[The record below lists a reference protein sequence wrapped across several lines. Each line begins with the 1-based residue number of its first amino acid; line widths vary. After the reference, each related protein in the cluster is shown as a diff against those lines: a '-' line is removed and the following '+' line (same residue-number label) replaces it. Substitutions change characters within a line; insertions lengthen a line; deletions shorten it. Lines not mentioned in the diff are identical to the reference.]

1 MITLHFSPQYDSG
14 AWAGEPARETSRI
27 GEAFVGPL
35 GLLSDLEVRLGLT
48 SPAKPDLEIL
58 AQYMSSAQEVAKRNP
73 SVFFGKSLELSPLA
87 TAQELLSWR
96 DELVLA
102 GWNPAADLPA
112 QLTTGAKAM
121 LNGFAEVEKFLPEGL
136 GTVSDRW
143 LAVVSALESSPAGKD
158 FRVLVHAPETHMHPI
173 HRRVLD
179 LLRQG
184 GVTVEEC
191 LAEGKPETEVKHFRD
206 SADACLWAASQS
218 GDALLVCS
226 DGQTLASAQA
236 AFAHRTGSMASSQ
249 TPRPVEH
256 VFTSAMMLL
265 RNGDDIQAFR
275 DYLTSP
281 VHPLNHYKKEGRT
294 LRDALLRKIIRQRGF
309 EGVEDMIKEFAG
321 GDAAVLAEIREWIPE
336 PGKALT
342 FERIRQMCARLLS
355 WAKQTLAVMDEDQLA
370 AVADMCRAMEFHCRQ
385 LGFDAMATIPGAAF
399 LQALR
404 TVSAPSETK
413 YQDALVGSSPV
424 VASIGKIAVPV
435 GNAVWVDG
443 SYAEVPAPLPFLCQ
457 EDVIALAETLPYVWM
472 QNDALL
478 LEEDVFSAGLS
489 NIKGR
494 LTILCCDTF
503 CGEPREKH
511 PFILRELGDGR
522 KLQGIP
528 FEAVPAEAAE
538 KCEPFAANTVQDI
551 YVLDPKGLELP
562 DHESPSSLEKMFDQP
577 FEWVVGSVL
586 GLYEESETTLSII
599 EGLVAHDVI
608 HQIYLKA
615 ADGGSKVTADAFEKV
630 LKTDFDCFFE
640 SAVMGAG
647 AELNLH
653 ENTLEREQLRTA
665 LRNESLPRLVDIIR
679 SSGLTVVGSEAGFD
693 GVDISEPG
701 YEPLRIKGS
710 IDMLLAN
717 AAGHYVVLDFKWA
730 GSIGRKMRE
739 DQVKKGEDYQLALYR
754 RAVENGGVPS
764 LPAGTVDAQA
774 FYMLRTG
781 ELLTAY
787 DSFRTAKGSVP
798 AVPPSKKTPRKDYP
812 ETVLDIHEKYTGIVR
827 AFRNGEVPF
836 NEKKTDYLNY
846 KVLMGKL
853 D

>member
-1 MITLHFSPQYDSG
+1 MITLHFNPQYDSG
-14 AWAGEPARETSRI
+14 AWAGEPARGTSRI

-48 SPAKPDLEIL
+48 SPGKPDLEIL
-58 AQYMSSAQEVAKRNP
+58 AKYMSAAREAAKRNP
-73 SVFFGKSLELSPLA
+73 SIFFKKSLELSPLA

-96 DELVLA
+96 EELVLA
-102 GWNPAADLPA
+102 GWNPVADLPS

-121 LNGFAEVEKFLPEGL
+121 LMGFAVVEELLPGGL

-143 LAVVSALESSPAGKD
+143 LAVVSALETRSAGKD
-158 FRVLVHAPETHMHPI
+158 FRVVVHAPETHMHPI

-179 LLRQG
+179 LLRQQ
-184 GVTVEEC
+184 GVSVEEC
-191 LAEGKPETEVKHFRD
+191 LAEGKPEIEIKHFRD
-206 SADACLWAASQS
+206 STDACLWAASQG

-226 DGQTLASAQA
+226 DSQTLASAQA

-265 RNGDDIQAFR
+265 RNGNDIQAFR

-281 VHPLNHYKKEGRT
+281 VHPLNQYTKDDRT
-294 LRDALLRKIIRQRGF
+294 LKYALLRTIIRQHGF
-309 EGVEDMIKEFAG
+309 EGVEEIINEFAG
-321 GDAAVLAEIREWIPE
+321 GDTEVVAKIKEWIPE

-342 FERIRQMCARLLS
+342 FERIRQMCARLSS
-355 WAKQTLAVMDEDQLA
+355 WAKQTMAVMDEDQLA
-370 AVADMCRAMEFHCRQ
+370 AVADMCRAMEFHCKQ
-385 LGFDAMATIPGAAF
+385 LGFDAMATIPGEKF
-399 LQALR
+399 MQALR
-404 TVSAPSETK
+404 TVSSPSECK
-413 YQDALVGSSPV
+413 YLDALVGSSPV
-424 VASIGKIAVPV
+424 VESIGKIAVPV
-435 GNAVWVDG
+435 GDAVWVDG
-443 SYAEVPAPLPFLCQ
+443 SYAESLAPLPFLCQ
-457 EDVIALAETLPYVWM
+457 EDVIVLAETLPYVWK

-489 NIKGR
+489 NIEGK

-503 CGEPREKH
+503 GGESREKH

-522 KLQGIP
+522 KLQKML
-528 FEAVPAEAAE
+528 FEAIPAEASE
-538 KCEPFAANTVQDI
+538 KCAPFAANTVQDM

-577 FEWVVGSVL
+577 FAWVVRDVL

-608 HQIYLKA
+608 HHIYLKA
-615 ADGGSKVTADAFEKV
+615 AENGSKVTADAFEKV
-630 LKTDFDCFFE
+630 LKADFDGFFG
-640 SAVMGAG
+640 SAVRGAG
-647 AELNLH
+647 AELNLP

-679 SSGLTVVGSEAGFD
+679 GSGLTIVGSEAGFD

-710 IDMLLAN
+710 IDMLLVN
-717 AAGHYVVLDFKWA
+717 AAGRYVVLDFKWA
-730 GSIGRKMRE
+730 GSSGRKMRE

-754 RAVENGGVPS
+754 RAVEKGGVPS

-787 DSFRTAKGSVP
+787 DCFRTAKDAIP
-798 AVPPSKKTPRKDYP
+798 AVPPSQRPPRKDYP
-812 ETVLDIHEKYTGIVR
+812 ETVQDIHEKYSGIVR
-827 AFRNGEVPF
+827 AFRKGEVPF
-836 NEKKTDYLNY
+836 DEKNTKYPDY